1 MTNDEMTYIHHVFTE
16 NTGGGSMVDYVCLK
30 NGKVIGI
37 SDECLVL
44 FDSYDDA
51 CEDDGTKAK
60 GVIQFD
66 KEYVY
71 QGKE

>member
-1 MTNDEMTYIHHVFTE
+1 
-16 NTGGGSMVDYVCLK
+16 MVDYVCLK